1 MIAERKLL
9 SSLSKEDRA
18 ALEQKLSN
26 RQSGNC
32 FICEEPIDLVLHYG
46 QLEIDHIIPLS
57 EGGPDEENNFAMT
70 HASCNRSK
78 GAADLRVAR
87 RMAQFE
93 RLQGAAREKGERGA
107 NLGHVLKNY
116 GGAKAQLTLR
126 RKDRAIEFSL
136 SEAGDNSIHNCPLYR
151 DPLSDMDYF
160 FTVLP
165 IQYLHHDDRINP
177 RSIGSNIR
185 ALIEEFMKK
194 RPQLHV
200 SLGWWAA
207 TDDATGAVKIF
218 DGQHKAAAQI
228 LLGVDKLPVRVFVEP
243 DTNVLLQANTN
254 AGDKLRQIAFD
265 AAVLRHLG
273 SSLYVERAKQYQEM
287 KGLREDDYSFSE
299 KDLVTFFKG
308 EHREMVRY
316 IVDSVRDSINHN
328 KNNKLME
335 FVEWAGKSSDRPL
348 SYAAI
353 ERTFFKQF
361 VYKKA
366 LEIPIDEGIESGD
379 NPRVLERNQNVRL
392 MSLFAEIFFIGKW
405 DPEIGG
411 RRLESRLQS
420 GDPIPENHLMAW
432 RVAREEILGN
442 ILSWVRLVIE
452 NYFAWTSRMVDK
464 DKLLQQ
470 PFPEDLWKRIE
481 AFLKNLSKLPCW
493 IDKGLS
499 TTIFGA
505 KQNSE
510 FWGQIFKTGK
520 APNGITVLAK
530 PLDITQMI
538 KESE

>member
-1 MIAERKLL
+1 MNSERKVLL
-9 SSLSKEDRA
+9 SLSKEGRA
-18 ALEQKLSN
+18 SLERKLHGL
-26 RQSGNC
+26 QSGKC
-32 FICEEPIDLVLHYG
+32 FICDEPVDLILHHG
-46 QLEIDHIIPLS
+46 QLDIDHIVPLND
-57 EGGPDEENNFAMT
+57 GGPDEENNFALT
-70 HASCNRSK
+70 HASCNREK
-78 GAADLRVAR
+78 GVSDLRVAR
-87 RMAQFE
+87 RMAQFG
-93 RLQGAAREKGERGA
+93 RLQEAAREKGERGA
-107 NLGHVLKNY
+107 NLGHVLKKY

-126 RKDRAIEFSL
+126 RNNSAIEFSL
-136 SEAGDNSIHNCPLYR
+136 PEAGDNSIHSCPLYR
-151 DPLSDMDYF
+151 DSLSNMDYF

-200 SLGWWAA
+200 SLGWWA
-207 TDDATGAVKIF
+207 TEDDASGAVKIF

-243 DTNVLLQANTN
+243 DTNILLQANTN

-265 AAVLRHLG
+265 SAVLRHLG
-273 SSLYVERAKQYQEM
+273 SSLYIERVKQYQEM
-287 KGLREDDYSFSE
+287 KGFREDDYSFSE

-308 EHREMVRY
+308 EYREMVRY

-328 KNNKLME
+328 KDNKLME
-335 FVEWAGKSSDRPL
+335 FVEWAGKSADRPL

-361 VYKKA
+361 IYKKA

-379 NPRVLERNQNVRL
+379 NPRVLERSQNVRL
-392 MSLFAEIFFIGKW
+392 MSLFAEVFFVGKW

-420 GDPIPENHLMAW
+420 GDPVSENHLRAW

-452 NYFAWTSRMVDK
+452 NYFAWTGRMVDK
-464 DKLLQQ
+464 DRLLQQ
-470 PFPEDLWKRIE
+470 PFQEDLWKRIE
-481 AFLKNLSKLPCW
+481 AFLKNLSSLPCW

-510 FWGQIFKTGK
+510 FWAQIFKTGM
-520 APNGITVLAK
+520 APNGIRVLAK
-530 PLDITQMI
+530 PLEITQMI
-538 KESE
+538 KEG

>member
-1 MIAERKLL
+1 MTIERKVI
-9 SSLSKEDRA
+9 SSLSKEERV
-18 ALEQKLSN
+18 ALDQTLSN
-26 RQSGNC
+26 RQSGKC
-32 FICEEPIDLVLHYG
+32 FIYEEPIDLVLHHG
-46 QLEIDHIIPLS
+46 QLEIDHIIPVS
-57 EGGPDEENNFAMT
+57 EGGPDEENNFALT
-70 HASCNRSK
+70 HASCNRTK
-78 GAADLRVAR
+78 GVADLRVAR

-93 RLQGAAREKGERGA
+93 RLQVTAREKGERGA
-107 NLGHVLKNY
+107 NLGHLLKNY
-116 GGAKAQLTLR
+116 GGAKAQLTFR
-126 RKDRAIEFSL
+126 RNDQAIEFSL
-136 SEAGDNSIHNCPLYR
+136 PEADDNSIHSCSLYK

-200 SLGWWAA
+200 SLGWWAPA
-207 TDDATGAVKIF
+207 DGASGPVKIF

-228 LLGVDKLPVRVFVEP
+228 LLGVDKLPVRVFVQP
-243 DTNVLLQANTN
+243 DTNILLQANTN

-265 AAVLRHLG
+265 SAVLRHLG
-273 SSLYVERAKQYQEM
+273 SSLYIERVKQYQEM

-299 KDLVTFFKG
+299 KDIVAFFKG

-328 KNNKLME
+328 KDNKLME

-379 NPRVLERNQNVRL
+379 SPRVLELNQNVRL
-392 MSLFAEIFFIGKW
+392 MSLFAEIFFVGKW
-405 DPEIGG
+405 DPETGG

-420 GDPIPENHLMAW
+420 GDPIPEEHLRAW

-464 DKLLQQ
+464 DRLLQQ
-470 PFPEDLWKRIE
+470 SFPEDLWKRIE
-481 AFLKNLSKLPCW
+481 AFLKNLSNLPCW

-505 KQNSE
+505 KQNYE
-510 FWGQIFKTGK
+510 FWAQIFKMGR
-520 APNGITVLAK
+520 APNGISVLTK

-538 KESE
+538 KES